1 MFSLCENSEANA
13 QHLAY
18 ERRKLMIKVLL
29 VDDEPNVRQG
39 VRMMIPWDELELEV
53 IGEGGDGDDGLSK
66 IMSLDPDIV
75 IADVK
80 MPGMTGIQMIDAAKK
95 KGFNGK
101 CLILSGYS
109 DFTYAKEAMSLGV
122 KQFILKP
129 VDEDELIDALKALK
143 EEIAGEARNKL
154 AMEQGSEYMSE
165 KNLRALLLGDD
176 NAIESSGL
184 SSYNYNSYTVA
195 IITASENMTA
205 EEKNTVLNTVKKRL
219 EDDWVADVTTPG
231 FSGIIAALF
240 KDRSRG
246 KLMEY
251 LTKLCREYPE
261 QIFITMGGT
270 VSELSDIKRSYHE
283 ADELLKNRFMYMH
296 RGVVSAETISGD
308 IRKTSETDELIDRIY
323 AYIEINDIE
332 KLNEALE
339 DFRVSL
345 CGASNTAERIKVGC
359 ITAVMEIKSRLIK
372 NIGDK
377 KTEQFINDEL
387 IADIS
392 ERTSLFDIIELLR
405 STFTELSAA
414 HFGRTTKST
423 MERVV
428 QYIRSNYNSELRLE
442 QLAAIFGY
450 NRAYLGKVFHQYT
463 GDNFNNYLD
472 SIRITE
478 AKRLLEMDEY
488 KVYEVAEMVGYTN
501 INYFHNKFKKYVGVS
516 PLSYKRM
523 SRGEAAPDDDE
534 GEDEICDLE

>member
-1 MFSLCENSEANA
+1 
-13 QHLAY
+13 
-18 ERRKLMIKVLL
+18 MIKVLL

-39 VRMMIPWDELELEV
+39 VKMMIPWQELGLEV
-53 IGEGGDGDDGLSK
+53 IGEGEDGDDGLSK
-66 IMSLDPDIV
+66 ILELAPDIV

-95 KGFNGK
+95 SGFNGK

-129 VDEDELIDALKALK
+129 VDEDELIDALKALR
-143 EEIAGEARNKL
+143 EEIAGDERNKIT
-154 AMEQGSEYMSE
+154 MEHGSEYMSE
-165 KNLRALLLGDD
+165 KLLQALLLGDD
-176 NAIESSGL
+176 KVIESSEL
-184 SSYNYNSYTVA
+184 TAYDYDNYTAA

-205 EEKNTVLNTVKKRL
+205 EEKNTVLITIKKRL
-219 EDDWVADVTTPG
+219 EDESGADVTAPG
-231 FSGIIAALF
+231 FSGMTAALF
-240 KDRSRG
+240 KDKSRG

-251 LTKLCREYPE
+251 LSALSKEYSE
-261 QIFITMGGT
+261 QIFITVGGT
-270 VSELSDIKRSYHE
+270 VSEMTDIKRSYHE
-283 ADELLKNRFMYMH
+283 ADELFKNRFRYLH
-296 RGVVSAETISGD
+296 RGIVSAETLSGD
-308 IRKTSETDELIDRIY
+308 IYEGSETDEIIDRIY
-323 AYIEINDIE
+323 AYMEINDIDR
-332 KLNEALE
+332 LNEALE
-339 DFRVSL
+339 RFRASL
-345 CGASNTAERIKVGC
+345 CGGSYTAERIKVTC
-359 ITAVMEIKSRLIK
+359 ITTVMEIKSRLVK

-377 KTEQFINDEL
+377 KTEQFLNDEL
-387 IADIS
+387 IDKIG
-392 ERTSLFDIIELLR
+392 EKTSLFDIIELLK
-405 STFTELSAA
+405 TTLTEISNT

-463 GDNFNNYLD
+463 GENFNNYLD

-501 INYFHNKFKKYVGVS
+501 INYFHNKFKKYVGIS
-516 PLSYKRM
+516 PLSYKRQ
-523 SRGEAAPDDDE
+523 SRGEAAGSYDDIDDIEILDGIDE
-534 GEDEICDLE
+534 QETEF